1 LDIGAIWDV
10 IILQPVTNVLVAMS
24 HYLFGSFGIA
34 IVVITILFNLLLYPM
49 TVRQLKA
56 TKATQDMQPK
66 LAELRKKYAK
76 DAQKLA
82 QEQMKLYKESGVS
95 PAGCLLPMLAQTP
108 IWIALYQAIIRV
120 MAVNPE
126 SFLNLSPYLY
136 PWPVVYA
143 ALPLNQSF
151 LWMNLAA
158 PDMVLALLVGA
169 SMWVQQKM
177 TTTVVNDPQMQRQ
190 NQTMQIMMP
199 AMFVFLS
206 MTFPSGLALY
216 WVVSNLFRI
225 VVQYFYSG
233 WGGLTDWID
242 KLPGLL
248 PFLKK
253 KNYTV
258 KPRVVK
264 KDFSGTASPSAA
276 STAVSEVNKNET
288 TRDKR
293 ANRGGSNPAGS
304 EGAGGKPGTDRD
316 RRPKRR

>member
-1 LDIGAIWDV
+1 LDIGAIWDL
-10 IILQPVTNVLVAMS
+10 IILQPVTNVLVTLS
-24 HYLFGSFGIA
+24 HYLFGSFGLAVI
-34 IVVITILFNLLLYPM
+34 VITIVFNLILYPM

-95 PAGCLLPMLAQTP
+95 PAGCLLPMLIQTP

-126 SFLNLSPYLY
+126 SFINLSRYLY

-143 ALPLNQSF
+143 SLPLNQSF
-151 LWMNLAA
+151 LWLNLAG
-158 PDMVLALLVGA
+158 PDMFLALLVGG

-177 TTTVVNDPQMQRQ
+177 TTPVVNDPQMQKQ

-206 MTFPSGLALY
+206 MSFPSGLALY

-225 VVQYFYSG
+225 VTQYFYSG
-233 WGGLTDWID
+233 WGGMTDWMD
-242 KLPGLL
+242 KLRGLL

-253 KNYTV
+253 KSYTV
-258 KPRVVK
+258 KPRIVK
-264 KDFSGTASPSAA
+264 KDFSGTAPASPAL
-276 STAVSEVNKNET
+276 TAVSEVNKNET
-288 TRDKR
+288 SRDKR
-293 ANRGGSNPAGS
+293 LNSGGSHAAGP
-304 EGAGGKPGTDRD
+304 EGAGGKPGTGGD